1 MFNSACIFCG
11 IILGKRP
18 SNIII
23 EDTKAIAFLD
33 AFPLAVGH
41 TLIIPKKH
49 FSKIQDMSVDY
60 ESAVFHL
67 VYRLVGPIEIAARV
81 DSSTIAIHNGKEAGQ
96 EIDHVHVHIV
106 PRTIH
111 DGAGP
116 IHSMF
121 MKRPVISSADLNQ
134 MANAIREKLQPG

>member
-23 EDTKAIAFLD
+23 EDNKAIAFLD

-49 FSKIQDMSVDY
+49 FSKIQDMSMDY

-67 VYRLVGPIEIAARV
+67 VYRLVGPIEKAARV

>member
-67 VYRLVGPIEIAARV
+67 VYRLVGPIEKAARV